1 MEISDGE
8 IRDVNVINDEAIAE
22 LGRIFWTL
30 TVPHS
35 EEHGNIVAKYN
46 SSAEALIDSLS
57 DEQSEWFCDYQQMC
71 AESLGVAVRQQFVRG
86 FKTAM
91 RLALE
96 SMK

>member
-1 MEISDGE
+1 MISD
-8 IRDVNVINDEAIAE
+8 EAVAE
-22 LGRIFWTL
+22 LGKIFWTL

-35 EEHGNIVAKYN
+35 EEHNKIVAKFS
-46 SSAEALIDSLS
+46 SSAEALIGSLS

-71 AESLGVAVRQQFVRG
+71 AESLDVAVRQQFVRG
-86 FKTAM
+86 FKMAM